1 MSRMLKK
8 LNVLHP
14 LYRSKVMSVVK
25 NNFFKTETTEE
36 QVWNDYDA
44 LFSVGT
50 HLFSYSVWLNAFS
63 HEMSSDLPTKV
74 DKNIENSPQ
83 FSVIMPTFKPSFDL
97 ISQAIESVLNQE
109 FKNWELIIV
118 DDGSGDVDIQRLL
131 LAYAHKDSRIKVQ
144 SYPENRHISAASN
157 QGLAAACGKWIIL
170 LDHDDLLEKT
180 ALSHVDDAINVSS
193 DCALVY
199 SDVDKIDEGGA
210 RSDPY
215 FKPDWNPDLFLSQN
229 IFSHLSAYRSD
240 LVRSVGGFRLGLEG
254 AQDYDLALRC
264 IEKIRPVQ
272 IVHIPR
278 VLYHWRIHAGST
290 AHSTDAKPYAMLAGE
305 RALNDHFAR
314 LAIQAKAQ
322 YVGYGYRVRYALP
335 IQLPLVSLIIPTR
348 NGGKLL
354 QKSVDSILAKT
365 SYSAYEIIIV
375 DNGSEERATLRYLDS
390 LSANPK
396 IRVLRDPR
404 PFNYSALNNAAVKL
418 ARGDVIG
425 LVNDDVEVITPDWL
439 SEMVSHAVRHE
450 VGAVGARLW
459 YIDDTLQHAGLVLG
473 IHGIA
478 GHVHRYLPKGN
489 VGYCGRAALIQDF
502 SAVTGACLVVR
513 REVYDKVG
521 GLDEALAVACNDVDF
536 CLRLLEAGY
545 RNIWTPYAELYHHE
559 SVSRGFDNTPEKQAR
574 SAREVAY
581 MKQRWGDLL
590 LNDPAYNPNLTL
602 EDEDFGLAWPPRVA
616 PFAVADVQLAP
627 E

>member
-1 MSRMLKK
+1 
-8 LNVLHP
+8 
-14 LYRSKVMSVVK
+14 
-25 NNFFKTETTEE
+25 
-36 QVWNDYDA
+36 
-44 LFSVGT
+44 
-50 HLFSYSVWLNAFS
+50 
-63 HEMSSDLPTKV
+63 MSSDLPTKV